1 MRAPEVSFLIA
12 AYDAAA
18 TIEAAIGSAL
28 AQQGVSVEVIVVDDC
43 SRDDTARR
51 VAALAAGDPRV
62 VLLAQAENAGPAAA
76 RNRAL
81 AAARGDWVAILDADD
96 LMAPERS
103 RRLIELARQTD
114 SEMVA
119 DNALRFLDEEPA
131 VAWPLLPR
139 REPDHCFMVD
149 LAAYLGRNAMTGG
162 DANLGYLKPLFSR
175 HFLEAHRIAYDERL
189 RIGEDFN
196 IVLKA
201 LAVWGRFTITS
212 EPLYR
217 YRMLARSLSRSLAPA
232 DLEALIAANEAAL
245 AGRIEEPRVRAA
257 AAAYR
262 RSAEDLMAFTAF
274 RGAFRQRDWLPA
286 TRRAA
291 DPRLWLTL
299 RRMLAN
305 ARERARAERAAR
317 RAVAG
322 SA

>member
-1 MRAPEVSFLIA
+1 MRTPEISFLIA
-12 AYDAAA
+12 AYNAGG

-28 AQQGVSVEVIVVDDC
+28 AQQGVSVEVVVVDDC
-43 SRDDTARR
+43 SHDDTAQR
-51 VAALAAGDPRV
+51 VAALASEDPRV
-62 VLLAQAENAGPAAA
+62 RLIEQAENAGPAAA
-76 RNRAL
+76 RNRGL

-96 LMAPERS
+96 LVAPERS
-103 RRLIELARQTD
+103 RHLIELARRSD

-131 VAWPLLPR
+131 IAWPLLPR
-139 REPDHCFMVD
+139 SKPEHCFTVD
-149 LAAYLGRNAMTGG
+149 LAAYLGRNDMTAG
-162 DANLGYLKPLFSR
+162 DANLGYLKPVFSR
-175 HFLEAHRIAYDERL
+175 HFLKAHRLSYDERL

-201 LAVWGRFTITS
+201 LATWARFTITS
-212 EPLYR
+212 APYYR
-217 YRMLARSLSRSLAPA
+217 YRVLARSLSRSLVAA
-232 DLEALIAANEAAL
+232 DLEALVAANEEAL

-262 RSAEDLMAFTAF
+262 RSVEDLLAFTAF
-274 RGAFRQRDWLPA
+274 RGAIRERDWLPA
-286 TRRAA
+286 TRQAT

-305 ARERARAERAAR
+305 ARERRGAEREAR
-317 RAVAG
+317 RAAER